1 MLGTIQLVNNQL
13 EVVFKYNTDC
23 FQTIRKFDG
32 VNFDK
37 SRKIW
42 TVPIKHAASLLKS
55 KYFSADKFRYDFSV
69 DELKQKLQ
77 QLESAITLSRAR
89 ATANPFSV
97 SEEDIAILPF
107 NVVFRADP
115 QSNYISAECNQ
126 ASRKAIKLLGNSAGL
141 IKTKSKRK
149 FLLSSSILNNILKSL
164 RENACSFAVEKSLA
178 EKLKSTSSIR
188 SGVARGEYLKLK
200 TDYDSARLAPCIDFD
215 PKKNCFYGYDFL
227 PQVKEVIIPS
237 KKSVKKNSFEVNEV
251 FEVLLTS
258 QVMSLPVYLT
268 CSAFDNLQQ
277 YSKQIITE
285 INSDKSIVP
294 DEAIILALVS
304 DCWRIASENKGALQL
319 SEESIAE
326 FPIAEQNFSY
336 KEFNVVVT
344 QVNGYTI
351 LTPSKSKLI
360 LFYEYIKSLGL
371 RFSNCPITKKFSYE
385 ITRASKTSDALKKQY
400 YYQTLSDTDLNLS
413 WDKTN
418 TIAQKLYPHQRVAI
432 KWMLENDSGML
443 GDDMG
448 LGKTVSALIAYEQY
462 RYEQKVDFLLVL
474 SPNSLVR
481 NWIRESNTWC
491 NNLVLRSPPES
502 KKEKTQFLEAL
513 SENRLNSIDGLVINF
528 ESMRTEQVW
537 PTLQAVCQQRSVFLI
552 VDESQRIKNPLSKTF
567 VALRNFGLLAKKRF
581 LLTGTPTPRDIA
593 DIWAQ
598 MFLIDG
604 GKRLGT
610 KFREWLKTVAELGTK
625 WSEYAVKRFIPAAVD
640 EVTACVQ
647 EVLLRRKK
655 EDVLNLPE
663 KVFLYRDVELTSDQQ
678 KRFDLIKEELRV
690 QVGKLKS
697 GEEKTKTI
705 ESVLEEY
712 LRAVQICSNPR
723 LIDPT
728 WEGTPAKFSE
738 LDDIVDDVC
747 RERGEKIVIWSNYLL
762 NINEL
767 TARYADLNAVAFSG
781 EVSTADREKN
791 IRAFQSTDPNSPK
804 VLVAIPAAGGVG
816 ITLTAAQTAV
826 YIDRTWNA
834 EHWLQSIDR
843 IHRIGQVGTVRILVL
858 NGSKVDELIGYNLH
872 RKKLQ
877 MDKLLSGN
885 MDLVEQMYPTVEQL
899 LEAIS

>member
-1 MLGTIQLVNNQL
+1 
-13 EVVFKYNTDC
+13 
-23 FQTIRKFDG
+23 
-32 VNFDK
+32 
-37 SRKIW
+37 
-42 TVPIKHAASLLKS
+42 
-55 KYFSADKFRYDFSV
+55 
-69 DELKQKLQ
+69 
-77 QLESAITLSRAR
+77 
-89 ATANPFSV
+89 
-97 SEEDIAILPF
+97 
-107 NVVFRADP
+107 
-115 QSNYISAECNQ
+115 
-126 ASRKAIKLLGNSAGL
+126 
-141 IKTKSKRK
+141 
-149 FLLSSSILNNILKSL
+149 
-164 RENACSFAVEKSLA
+164 
-178 EKLKSTSSIR
+178 
-188 SGVARGEYLKLK
+188 
-200 TDYDSARLAPCIDFD
+200 
-215 PKKNCFYGYDFL
+215 
-227 PQVKEVIIPS
+227 
-237 KKSVKKNSFEVNEV
+237 
-251 FEVLLTS
+251 
-258 QVMSLPVYLT
+258 
-268 CSAFDNLQQ
+268 
-277 YSKQIITE
+277 
-285 INSDKSIVP
+285 
-294 DEAIILALVS
+294 
-304 DCWRIASENKGALQL
+304 
-319 SEESIAE
+319 
-326 FPIAEQNFSY
+326 
-336 KEFNVVVT
+336 
-344 QVNGYTI
+344 
-351 LTPSKSKLI
+351 
-360 LFYEYIKSLGL
+360 
-371 RFSNCPITKKFSYE
+371 
-385 ITRASKTSDALKKQY
+385 
-400 YYQTLSDTDLNLS
+400 
-413 WDKTN
+413 
-418 TIAQKLYPHQRVAI
+418 
-432 KWMLENDSGML
+432 MLENDSGML